1 MHNKTIAQ
9 RQCKDTATSLKVT
22 KQIYEIFQTSAYR
35 LTIFAG
41 ADCSQR
47 GERGFWESI
56 TYKDLLPDGS
66 ASHCSIV
73 WKDSL
78 YVVGGESFHRAK
90 MIYVYDYNG
99 NVWETPHVEG
109 KVPLP
114 RYAHS
119 CVLFGDKIFMYGG
132 VVQNSTVT
140 NEIWAF
146 DVSAKVWENVTVHDN
161 CHNKT
166 ICGPLKVGN
175 PGSSAAIMLPRR
187 M

>member
-1 MHNKTIAQ
+1 MSYT
-9 RQCKDTATSLKVT
+9 DFSP
-22 KQIYEIFQTSAYR
+22 E
-35 LTIFAG
+35 
-41 ADCSQR
+41 
-47 GERGFWESI
+47 
-56 TYKDLLPDGS
+56 GS

-78 YVVGGESFHRAK
+78 YVVGGESFHHAK
-90 MIYVYDYNG
+90 MIYVYDFNG

-132 VVQNSTVT
+132 VLPNSTVT

-161 CHNKT
+161 FHNNKT
-166 ICGPLKVGN
+166 IRGGPLKVVYFFLHDLVF
-175 PGSSAAIMLPRR
+175 SYFAIFNDDFIFMASQ
-187 M
+187 

>member
-1 MHNKTIAQ
+1 M
-9 RQCKDTATSLKVT
+9 
-22 KQIYEIFQTSAYR
+22 IFV
-35 LTIFAG
+35 G

-47 GERGFWESI
+47 GDHGFWESV
-56 TYKDLLPDGS
+56 TYKDLPPEGS

-109 KVPLP
+109 RVPLP

-119 CVLFGDKIFMYGG
+119 CVLYGDKIYMYGG

-146 DVSAKVWENVTVHDN
+146 DVSAKVWENITVHVK

-166 ICGPLKVGN
+166 MCGPLKVRIYFILFEIN
-175 PGSSAAIMLPRR
+175 MTYLNHLSEDVWLEEVCTGSFFYILSN
-187 M
+187 

>member
-1 MHNKTIAQ
+1 
-9 RQCKDTATSLKVT
+9 
-22 KQIYEIFQTSAYR
+22 
-35 LTIFAG
+35 
-41 ADCSQR
+41 
-47 GERGFWESI
+47 
-56 TYKDLLPDGS
+56 LPQDGS

-78 YVVGGESFHRAK
+78 YVVGGESFRHTK

-99 NVWETPHVEG
+99 NVWETPHIEG
-109 KVPLP
+109 RVPLP

-132 VVQNSTVT
+132 VVRNSTVT

-146 DVSAKVWENVTVHDN
+146 DVSAKIWENVTVHDN

-166 ICGPLKVGN
+166 ICGPLKV
-175 PGSSAAIMLPRR
+175 RR
-187 M
+187 FKIKMHL

>member
-1 MHNKTIAQ
+1 M
-9 RQCKDTATSLKVT
+9 
-22 KQIYEIFQTSAYR
+22 
-35 LTIFAG
+35 IFAG
-41 ADCSQR
+41 ADCSQK
-47 GERGFWESI
+47 GDRGFWESI
-56 TYKDLLPDGS
+56 IYKDLLPDGS

-109 KVPLP
+109 KAPLP

-132 VVQNSTVT
+132 IVQNSTVT

-161 CHNKT
+161 CYNKT
-166 ICGPLKVGN
+166 ICGPLKVTRQLGYN
-175 PGSSAAIMLPRR
+175 YATSKNTILSGRDFNLDF
-187 M
+187 

>member
-1 MHNKTIAQ
+1 MKSTLRCVKQ
-9 RQCKDTATSLKVT
+9 VVT
-22 KQIYEIFQTSAYR
+22 W
-35 LTIFAG
+35 LVIFAG
-41 ADCSQR
+41 ADCSQK
-47 GERGFWESI
+47 GDRGFWESI

-166 ICGPLKVGN
+166 ICGPLKVTGQLDCN
-175 PGSSAAIMLPRR
+175 YLTSRNTTLLFQFEVLKDTV
-187 M
+187 

>member
-1 MHNKTIAQ
+1 MT
-9 RQCKDTATSLKVT
+9 
-22 KQIYEIFQTSAYR
+22 
-35 LTIFAG
+35 FAG
-41 ADCSQR
+41 ADCSQK
-47 GERGFWESI
+47 GDRGFWENI
-56 TYKDLLPDGS
+56 IYKDLLPDGS

-109 KVPLP
+109 KAPLP

-132 VVQNSTVT
+132 IVQNSTVT

-161 CHNKT
+161 CYNKT
-166 ICGPLKVGN
+166 ICGPLKVTRQLGYN
-175 PGSSAAIMLPRR
+175 YATSKNIILSRR
-187 M
+187 DFNLDF

>member
-1 MHNKTIAQ
+1 M
-9 RQCKDTATSLKVT
+9 
-22 KQIYEIFQTSAYR
+22 
-35 LTIFAG
+35 IFAG
-41 ADCSQR
+41 ADCNQR
-47 GERGFWESI
+47 GDHGFWESV
-56 TYKDLLPDGS
+56 TYKDLPPEGS

-109 KVPLP
+109 RVPLP

-146 DVSAKVWENVTVHDN
+146 DVSAKVWENVTVHDD

-166 ICGPLKVGN
+166 ICGPLKVMFYL
-175 PGSSAAIMLPRR
+175 I
-187 M
+187 

>member
-1 MHNKTIAQ
+1 MSYT
-9 RQCKDTATSLKVT
+9 DFSP
-22 KQIYEIFQTSAYR
+22 E
-35 LTIFAG
+35 
-41 ADCSQR
+41 
-47 GERGFWESI
+47 
-56 TYKDLLPDGS
+56 GS

-90 MIYVYDYNG
+90 MIYVYDFNG

-132 VVQNSTVT
+132 VLPNSTVT

-161 CHNKT
+161 FHNNKT
-166 ICGPLKVGN
+166 IRGGPLKVVYFFLHDLVF
-175 PGSSAAIMLPRR
+175 SYFAIFNDDFTFMASQ
-187 M
+187 